1 MVKLAVDNEDAI
13 MHLLIK
19 SQPLTPIRG
28 ELIDLVIKTWVIG
41 QKQHTGRS
49 GREKDYR

>member
-1 MVKLAVDNEDAI
+1 MSPHKV
-13 MHLLIK
+13 LLD
-19 SQPLTPIRG
+19 SA
-28 ELIDLVIKTWVIG
+28 DLVIKTWVIG